1 MKRLVFLIGFLLPLL
16 AGAQQAVSFSGYV
29 KELFMYYQPEQQI
42 PGLDRDNLT
51 TNTIHNRLNFKWYP
65 SDQLTVVA
73 EMRNRLLFGSLI
85 REYPAYQSVVDVD
98 NGYFDLS
105 FVPAEGKGWFMHS
118 MFDRAYLDWVSGNWQ
133 ITAGRQRV
141 NWGMNLVWNPN
152 DLFNSYS
159 YFDFDYEER
168 PGTDALR
175 IQYYTGMTSSAELV
189 YQIGENDDEMALAG
203 LYRFSQWNYDIQF
216 IGGWVGT
223 DYIIGTGWAGNIK
236 GAGFRGE
243 ITHFIPKNDE
253 VDSEMA
259 TVASISA
266 DYTFPNSLYIHTS
279 VLYNSHGQKGNAGG
293 MDPFLNNK
301 LSAKYL
307 SLAQY
312 SLFAQASYPVTPLLS
327 ASLSGIANPNDGSWY
342 FGPAFTYSLQNN
354 LELMATGQL
363 FFGDQGTEFGDI
375 GQLLFGRLKWSF

>member
-1 MKRLVFLIGFLLPLL
+1 MIGFLLPLL
-16 AGAQQAVSFSGYV
+16 TGAQQAVSLSGYV
-29 KELFMYYQPEQQI
+29 KELFMYYKPDQQI
-42 PGLDRDNLT
+42 PGLESNSLT
-51 TNTIHNRLNFKWYP
+51 TNTIHNRLNFKWYA

-73 EMRNRLLFGSLI
+73 EMRNRLLFGSLVK
-85 REYPAYQSVVDVD
+85 EYPAYQSVVDVD

-105 FVPAEGKGWFMHS
+105 FVPAEGKGWFLHS

-152 DLFNSYS
+152 DVFNSYS

-189 YQIGENDDEMALAG
+189 YQIGKNNDEMALAG
-203 LYRFSQWNYDIQF
+203 LYRFSQWNYDIQM

-223 DYIIGTGWAGNIK
+223 DYMFGTGWAGDIR

-243 ITHFIPKNDE
+243 ITHFMPKNDE
-253 VDSEMA
+253 VNSETA

-266 DYTFPNSLYIHTS
+266 DYTFPNALYIHS
-279 VLYNSHGQKGNAGG
+279 GVLYNSHGQKDHAGG
-293 MDPFLNNK
+293 MDPFFNNR

-312 SLFAQASYPVTPLLS
+312 SLFGQASYPITPLLS

>member
-1 MKRLVFLIGFLLPLL
+1 M
-16 AGAQQAVSFSGYV
+16 
-29 KELFMYYQPEQQI
+29 
-42 PGLDRDNLT
+42 
-51 TNTIHNRLNFKWYP
+51 
-65 SDQLTVVA
+65 
-73 EMRNRLLFGSLI
+73 
-85 REYPAYQSVVDVD
+85 DVD

-105 FVPAEGKGWFMHS
+105 FVPAQGKGWFLHS

-236 GAGFRGE
+236 GGGFRGE
-243 ITHFIPKNDE
+243 ITHSFRKTTKWIPKR
-253 VDSEMA
+253 
-259 TVASISA
+259 
-266 DYTFPNSLYIHTS
+266 P
-279 VLYNSHGQKGNAGG
+279 
-293 MDPFLNNK
+293 P
-301 LSAKYL
+301 
-307 SLAQY
+307 
-312 SLFAQASYPVTPLLS
+312 
-327 ASLSGIANPNDGSWY
+327 
-342 FGPAFTYSLQNN
+342 
-354 LELMATGQL
+354 
-363 FFGDQGTEFGDI
+363 
-375 GQLLFGRLKWSF
+375 

>member
-1 MKRLVFLIGFLLPLL
+1 MKRLFFLFGFLIPLL
-16 AGAQQAVSFSGYV
+16 ASAQQTVDLSGYV
-29 KELFMYYQPEQQI
+29 KELFMYYRPDQQI
-42 PGLDRDNLT
+42 PGLERNSLT
-51 TNTIHNRLNFKWYP
+51 TNTIHNRLNFKWYA
-65 SDQLTVVA
+65 SSQLTVVA
-73 EMRNRLLFGSLI
+73 EMRNRLLFGSLVK
-85 REYPAYQSVVDVD
+85 EYPAYQSVVDVD
-98 NGYFDLS
+98 RGYFDLS
-105 FVPAEGKGWFMHS
+105 FVPAEGNGWFLHS
-118 MFDRAYLDWVSGNWQ
+118 MFDRAYLDWFSGNWQ

-152 DLFNSYS
+152 DVFNSYS

-189 YQIGENDDEMALAG
+189 YQIGKNEDEMALSG

-216 IGGWVGT
+216 ICGWVGT
-223 DYIIGTGWAGNIK
+223 DYIVGTGWAGDIK

-253 VDSEMA
+253 VDSETA
-259 TVASISA
+259 AVASISA
-266 DYTFPNSLYIHTS
+266 DYTFPNSLYVHSS
-279 VLYNSHGQKGNAGG
+279 VLYNSHGKTGKAGG
-293 MDPFLNNK
+293 MDPFFNND

-307 SLAQY
+307 SFAQY
-312 SLFAQASYPVTPLLS
+312 SLFGQCSYPVTPLLS